1 MMNGFNQY
9 LCDFCQQPCRR
20 STGAKEYG
28 KHARWQRCLS
38 CKVSYAISLTGQVK
52 CRIFRGPGED
62 EFYQLRINYKE
73 NISTICFLKKDSWM
87 YNNRKQTTYNST
99 QIVTLDHCIKDISPQ
114 NVQDKIKLY
123 ILFS

>member
-1 MMNGFNQY
+1 
-9 LCDFCQQPCRR
+9 
-20 STGAKEYG
+20 
-28 KHARWQRCLS
+28 
-38 CKVSYAISLTGQVK
+38 
-52 CRIFRGPGED
+52 
-62 EFYQLRINYKE
+62 
-73 NISTICFLKKDSWM
+73 M